1 VTIPG
6 YAALYSVLINFLL
19 AMCLSP
25 IVDLLTRRRS
35 ATSAAR

>member
-25 IVDLLTRRRS
+25 IVDLLTRRR